1 MSGQQMWFP
10 LMSGPADGFSSY
22 DWSADWYTSANYLS
36 STTGSQISFPHTTGI
51 GSEDEKYEE
60 KVNLKW
66 KREDE
71 ERRLKEEAI
80 IRNQFKVHDIEFIA
94 DLNINVKKWIQET
107 WIICN
112 RYRVGVR
119 PQTEI
124 LASVFNHLNL
134 DLDQINLSK
143 SYVAKVRQESVKED
157 SNCIQENNKML
168 LKDNLLTIHLNTK
181 LTSEITD
188 GVNCIKD
195 SVQCSTVN
203 TTIRIKI

>member
-1 MSGQQMWFP
+1 MDFPPMTGQQIGIP
-10 LMSGPADGFSSY
+10 Q
-22 DWSADWYTSANYLS
+22 
-36 STTGSQISFPHTTGI
+36 QIIYPQQLEVRYPFHTRLEL
-51 GSEDEKYEE
+51 SEDEKYEE

-71 ERRLKEEAI
+71 ERRQKEEAI

-143 SYVAKVRQESVKED
+143 SPRLDRNQLKR
-157 SNCIQENNKML
+157 IQIVFK
-168 LKDNLLTIHLNTK
+168 KTTK
-181 LTSEITD
+181 
-188 GVNCIKD
+188 CY
-195 SVQCSTVN
+195 
-203 TTIRIKI
+203 